1 MENNSEYI
9 VVEDGVS
16 LDVHSLVQEN
26 GKEQKK
32 IEVLMP
38 DDIVPKKRG
47 PGRPPKN
54 KDISNMYTDIV
65 TGDTLNS
72 KKKKEKYKDELE
84 KDYSTNV
91 KMLLGVIGQAE
102 QIHQQI
108 NLELDNYKER
118 KTYGGSRRTESMAT
132 LMSTQANL
140 LSTKISAIR
149 ELNSVRNKI
158 NDLDIKHTQ
167 LTKETNDNNS
177 DKAVL
182 DAYNVLLNAPNYGL
196 KPINPL
202 VSPMSLNTGYNMEG
216 KPLDRYNLGINGIVT
231 ESNLQ
236 EQIEKESQSDPQ
248 YDEYIRNLN
257 PVQKRMILE
266 HNPDVKTVVR
276 YNKITQNKRFDVV
289 NIRTGESIRDVDLPG
304 EFKLDGI
311 RIDLVNG
318 IAKNKDTNE
327 IYPLIVEGS
336 PINHN
341 RVRDEI

>member
-1 MENNSEYI
+1 MTNNNNDEYMI
-9 VVEDGVS
+9 VEDGIALNSNSLIQEEGKVETIDVS
-16 LDVHSLVQEN
+16 
-26 GKEQKK
+26 
-32 IEVLMP
+32 IPEV
-38 DDIVPKKRG
+38 VPKKRG

-54 KDISNMYTDIV
+54 NNANNVYTDIV
-65 TGDTLNS
+65 TGDTLS
-72 KKKKEKYKDELE
+72 TKKKKDKYKDELE
-84 KDYSTNV
+84 KDYSPNV
-91 KMLLGVIGQAE
+91 KMLVGVIGQAE

-108 NLELDNYKER
+108 NGELDNYRER

-132 LMSTQANL
+132 LISTQASL

-158 NDLDIKHTQ
+158 HDLDMKHTQ
-167 LTKETNDNNS
+167 ITKETNDNNS

-196 KPINPL
+196 KPISPL

-216 KPLDRYNLGINGIVT
+216 KPLERYNLGLEGIVT
-231 ESNLQ
+231 ETNVQ
-236 EQIEKESQSDPQ
+236 DQIAKESQQDPQ
-248 YDEYIRNLN
+248 YDEYIRNLT

-276 YNKITQNKRFDVV
+276 FNQTTQSKRFDIV
-289 NIRTGESIRDVDLPG
+289 NIRTGESIQGVDLPG

-311 RIDLVNG
+311 RIDLING

-327 IYPLIVEGS
+327 IYPLIVEGN
-336 PINHN
+336 PMVG
-341 RVRDEI
+341 RARDEI